1 MAMLRR
7 SDGWPGGFV
16 GKRHARRLAPLELPS
31 TFPRSIRRR
40 DPVSGTADE
49 PAALRGANRN
59 IAHRRMIMRND
70 FDFAPY
76 YRATVG
82 FDRVF
87 DLLDSV
93 ANQTAGGYPPYNIER
108 AGEDAYKIV
117 MAVAGFAEAELNVTQ
132 KENELL
138 VAGQAAPNGQDDT
151 QYLYRGIAGR
161 NFERRFQLADHVKV
175 VGAKLAN
182 GLLTIELQREIPEEK
197 KPRAIHIQAEAS
209 PRTITQR

>member
-1 MAMLRR
+1 MR
-7 SDGWPGGFV
+7 
-16 GKRHARRLAPLELPS
+16 
-31 TFPRSIRRR
+31 TFDYSP
-40 DPVSGTADE
+40 
-49 PAALRGANRN
+49 
-59 IAHRRMIMRND
+59 
-70 FDFAPY
+70 F

-87 DLLDSV
+87 HLLDSV
-93 ANQTAGGYPPYNIER
+93 AGQANTNGYPPYNIEKSGDNDYR
-108 AGEDAYKIV
+108 IV

-138 VAGQAAPNGQDDT
+138 VTGQTAANGQAEKE
-151 QYLYRGIAGR
+151 YLYRGIAGR

-197 KPRAIHIQAEAS
+197 KARAIPVVANAQPALTH
-209 PRTITQR
+209 

>member
-1 MAMLRR
+1 MR
-7 SDGWPGGFV
+7 GFDYS
-16 GKRHARRLAPLELPS
+16 P
-31 TFPRSIRRR
+31 F
-40 DPVSGTADE
+40 
-49 PAALRGANRN
+49 
-59 IAHRRMIMRND
+59 
-70 FDFAPY
+70 

-87 DLLDSV
+87 DLLDNV
-93 ANQTAGGYPPYNIER
+93 AGQTANGYPPYNIEK
-108 AGEDAYKIV
+108 AGDNAYRIV
-117 MAVAGFAEAELNVTQ
+117 MAVAGFAEAELSLTQ

-138 VAGQAAPNGQDDT
+138 VTGQTAPNADEGK

-197 KPRAIHIQAEAS
+197 KARAIQIEGQISKPAL
-209 PRTITQR
+209 TN

>member
-1 MAMLRR
+1 MR
-7 SDGWPGGFV
+7 
-16 GKRHARRLAPLELPS
+16 
-31 TFPRSIRRR
+31 TFDYSP
-40 DPVSGTADE
+40 
-49 PAALRGANRN
+49 
-59 IAHRRMIMRND
+59 
-70 FDFAPY
+70 F

-87 DLLDSV
+87 NLLDSV
-93 ANQTAGGYPPYNIER
+93 AGQPSTNGYPPYNIEKSGDNDYR
-108 AGEDAYKIV
+108 IV

-138 VAGQAAPNGQDDT
+138 VTGQSASSAAANGADEK

-175 VGAKLAN
+175 TGAKLAN

-197 KPRAIHIQAEAS
+197 KPRAIPVQAGQAAL
-209 PRTITQR
+209 TH

>member
-1 MAMLRR
+1 MR
-7 SDGWPGGFV
+7 
-16 GKRHARRLAPLELPS
+16 
-31 TFPRSIRRR
+31 TFDYSP
-40 DPVSGTADE
+40 
-49 PAALRGANRN
+49 
-59 IAHRRMIMRND
+59 
-70 FDFAPY
+70 F

-93 ANQTAGGYPPYNIER
+93 ATQTGTNGYPPYNIEK
-108 AGEDAYKIV
+108 AGDNAYRIV
-117 MAVAGFAEAELNVTQ
+117 MAVAGFAEAELSVTQ

-138 VAGQAAPNGQDDT
+138 VTGQAQNSQDDK

-175 VGAKLAN
+175 TGAKLAN

-197 KPRAIHIQAEAS
+197 KPRAIPVEAEKPALIQTTVA
-209 PRTITQR
+209 QH

>member
-1 MAMLRR
+1 MR
-7 SDGWPGGFV
+7 
-16 GKRHARRLAPLELPS
+16 
-31 TFPRSIRRR
+31 TFDYSP
-40 DPVSGTADE
+40 
-49 PAALRGANRN
+49 
-59 IAHRRMIMRND
+59 
-70 FDFAPY
+70 F

-93 ANQTAGGYPPYNIER
+93 ASQSGSNGYPPYNIEKS
-108 AGEDAYKIV
+108 GDNAYRIV

-138 VAGQAAPNGQDDT
+138 VTGQTANTPEDK

-197 KPRAIHIQAEAS
+197 KPRAIPVTAGQAAL
-209 PRTITQR
+209 TH

>member
-1 MAMLRR
+1 MR
-7 SDGWPGGFV
+7 GFDYS
-16 GKRHARRLAPLELPS
+16 P
-31 TFPRSIRRR
+31 F
-40 DPVSGTADE
+40 
-49 PAALRGANRN
+49 
-59 IAHRRMIMRND
+59 
-70 FDFAPY
+70 

-87 DLLDSV
+87 DLLDNV
-93 ANQTAGGYPPYNIER
+93 AGQAAGTGYPPYNIEKT
-108 AGEDAYKIV
+108 ADSAYRIV

-138 VAGQAAPNGQDDT
+138 VTGQTAPNSEDGK

-175 VGAKLAN
+175 TGAKLAN

-197 KPRAIHIQAEAS
+197 KARAIQIEA
-209 PRTITQR
+209 PAGKPVLTN

>member
-1 MAMLRR
+1 MR
-7 SDGWPGGFV
+7 
-16 GKRHARRLAPLELPS
+16 
-31 TFPRSIRRR
+31 TFDYSP
-40 DPVSGTADE
+40 
-49 PAALRGANRN
+49 
-59 IAHRRMIMRND
+59 
-70 FDFAPY
+70 F

-87 DLLDSV
+87 NLLDSV
-93 ANQTAGGYPPYNIER
+93 AGQASTNGYPPYNIEKSGDNAHR
-108 AGEDAYKIV
+108 IV

-138 VAGQAAPNGQDDT
+138 VTGQSAASADGQDEK

-161 NFERRFQLADHVKV
+161 NFDRRFQLADHVKV

-197 KPRAIHIQAEAS
+197 KARAIPVVADAQPALTH
-209 PRTITQR
+209 

>member
-1 MAMLRR
+1 MR
-7 SDGWPGGFV
+7 
-16 GKRHARRLAPLELPS
+16 
-31 TFPRSIRRR
+31 TFDYSP
-40 DPVSGTADE
+40 
-49 PAALRGANRN
+49 
-59 IAHRRMIMRND
+59 
-70 FDFAPY
+70 F

-93 ANQTAGGYPPYNIER
+93 ATQSGTNGYPPYNIEK
-108 AGEDAYKIV
+108 AGDNAYRIV

-138 VAGQAAPNGQDDT
+138 VTGQAQNSQDDK

-175 VGAKLAN
+175 IGAKLAN

-197 KPRAIHIQAEAS
+197 KPRAIPVQAEQPAL
-209 PRTITQR
+209 TQH

>member
-1 MAMLRR
+1 MR
-7 SDGWPGGFV
+7 
-16 GKRHARRLAPLELPS
+16 
-31 TFPRSIRRR
+31 TFDYSP
-40 DPVSGTADE
+40 
-49 PAALRGANRN
+49 
-59 IAHRRMIMRND
+59 
-70 FDFAPY
+70 F

-87 DLLDSV
+87 NLLDSAAGQSS
-93 ANQTAGGYPPYNIER
+93 ANGYPPYNIEKSGDNDYR
-108 AGEDAYKIV
+108 IV

-138 VAGQAAPNGQDDT
+138 VTGQTAADAQDEK

-175 VGAKLAN
+175 TGAKLAN

-197 KPRAIHIQAEAS
+197 KARAIPVVANAQPVLTH
-209 PRTITQR
+209 